1 MFYSIWYHFYNL
13 KIVKNTHREVLLLV
27 KFQALSLQFY

>member
-13 KIVKNTHREVLLLV
+13 VKNTHREVLLLV